1 MVSRRIACT
10 HPDGTKVVLH
20 RVHTDVAKLLAE
32 LFKQNTTGL
41 NSTDPTF
48 NFYPKRFNNLIN
60 RQWRRDVSA
69 LWFEIGKFKKI
80 K

>member
-1 MVSRRIACT
+1 M
-10 HPDGTKVVLH
+10 
-20 RVHTDVAKLLAE
+20 HTDVAKLLAE